1 MRVALALGSGGA
13 RGYAHIGVIN
23 ELQERGHEIVAVA
36 GSSMGAL
43 VGGVFAAGELA
54 SYTEWVLG
62 LSQRSVLRQ
71 MDPALASGGVIRAD
85 RVLGSMAELVGDRRI
100 ESLPIRYTAVA
111 VDLLA
116 GREVWLDEGPLD
128 RAIRASIGIPGVIAP
143 TAVNGRILVDGGV
156 LNPVPVAATA
166 TARADLV
173 VAVSLQGPR
182 GRQPYAPTRESAE
195 RRPVAEWWERF
206 RSNAA
211 GILSSDAVEAVAQ
224 RLPVRRTAPDVPE
237 ADVAA
242 ELVATADPATAD
254 GAADVLPSVSM
265 RDVVSL
271 SLDAAQSALT
281 RYSLAAHPP
290 DLLITVPKDAC
301 RTLDFHRAAELID
314 LGRTLA
320 REALDRE
327 APEDDPE
334 PGGTQP

>member
-1 MRVALALGSGGA
+1 MSLRVALALGSGGA

-23 ELQERGHEIVAVA
+23 ELEARGHEIVAVA

-43 VGGVFAAGELA
+43 VGGVFAAGELPA
-54 SYTEWVLG
+54 YTEWVLG
-62 LSQRSVLRQ
+62 LSQRAVLRQ
-71 MDPALASGGVIRAD
+71 MDPALASGGVMRAE
-85 RVLGSMAELVGDRRI
+85 RVLSSMSELVGDRRI
-100 ESLPIRYTAVA
+100 EGLPIRYTAVA

-143 TAVNGRILVDGGV
+143 AVVNGRVLVDGGV

-182 GRQPYAPTRESAE
+182 SRQPFAAPTRESAD

-211 GILSSDAVEAVAQ
+211 GILSSDALEAFAQ
-224 RLPVRRTAPDVPE
+224 RLPVRRPAPDAPE
-237 ADVAA
+237 PEPAETPDAEAA
-242 ELVATADPATAD
+242 A
-254 GAADVLPSVSM
+254 GDVLPAIGM
-265 RDVVSL
+265 REVVSL
-271 SLDAAQSALT
+271 SLDAAQGALT
-281 RYSLAAHPP
+281 RYSLAAHAP

-327 APEDDPE
+327 APEETPA
-334 PGGTQP
+334 G

>member
-1 MRVALALGSGGA
+1 MSLRVALALGSGGA

-43 VGGVFAAGELA
+43 VGGVFAAGELPA
-54 SYTEWVLG
+54 YTEWVLG
-62 LSQRSVLRQ
+62 LSQRSLLRQ
-71 MDPALASGGVIRAD
+71 MDPALASGGVMRAE
-85 RVLGSMAELVGDRRI
+85 RVLSSMSELVGDRRI
-100 ESLPIRYTAVA
+100 ENLPIRYTAVA

-143 TAVNGRILVDGGV
+143 AVVNGRILVDGGV

-182 GRQPYAPTRESAE
+182 SRQPFAAPTRESTD

-224 RLPVRRTAPDVPE
+224 RLPVRRSAPD
-237 ADVAA
+237 AA
-242 ELVATADPATAD
+242 EPEPAVTPDADTAAGGDA
-254 GAADVLPSVSM
+254 LPTMGM
-265 RDVVSL
+265 REVVSL
-271 SLDAAQSALT
+271 SLDAAQGALT
-281 RYSLAAHPP
+281 RYSLAAHAP

-314 LGRTLA
+314 LGRALA
-320 REALDRE
+320 RDALDRD
-327 APEDDPE
+327 APEEPE
-334 PGGTQP
+334 TGDVVP

>member
-54 SYTEWVLG
+54 AYTEWVLG
-62 LSQRSVLRQ
+62 LSQRSLLRQ

-143 TAVNGRILVDGGV
+143 AAVNGRILVDGGV

-182 GRQPYAPTRESAE
+182 GHQPAAPTRESAE

-224 RLPVRRTAPDVPE
+224 RLPVRRAAPGLSE

-242 ELVATADPATAD
+242 ELVTAEP
-254 GAADVLPSVSM
+254 GAADGGADVLRSVSM
-265 RDVVSL
+265 REVVSL

-327 APEDDPE
+327 APDDDAE
-334 PGGTQP
+334 PGGPLP